1 MTAAQWHDHDPEQV
15 PLRHGLVAVY
25 IPRGFSRADEN
36 KVRAALGLLPRRR
49 VR

>member
-1 MTAAQWHDHDPEQV
+1 MTAAQWPDHDLEQV